1 MSRVLVRPLNA
12 LGGRP
17 VATSFSDS
25 FQRADEPFFIGD
37 NWYPIIDQSTS
48 GAFSGPQIAAS
59 MSVAGGTQLVL
70 GNTAALNTNSL
81 QMMFIPRPVY
91 PPFIINNSQRATV
104 KFNSRSGAAGTI
116 DARAGLIVLAN
127 TNQTGVNGECYALTI
142 AQAGNDVLTLRR
154 GVIFTASV
162 PAGWANI
169 VVVPGDTF
177 ALEAIVGAA
186 SNTINVYL
194 NGALNQSIVDADASR
209 PRAGMYGMC
218 YVGFNNNQTLGF
230 QNFEGRLA

>member
-1 MSRVLVRPLNA
+1 MTVEIISMQ
-12 LGGRP
+12 GGSP
-17 VATSFSDS
+17 PTTSFADS
-25 FQRADEPFFIGD
+25 FQRADQPFFVGD
-37 NWYPIIDQSTS
+37 SWYPIIDQSTS
-48 GAFSGPQIAAS
+48 GGFSGAQIAAS
-59 MSVAGGTQLVL
+59 INVSGGTQLLL
-70 GNTAALNTNSL
+70 GNTAALNTNAL

-91 PPFIINNSQRATV
+91 PPAIINHSQRATV

-142 AQAGNDVLTLRR
+142 AQAGPDVLTLRR

-177 ALEAIVGAA
+177 TLEAILGVA

-194 NGALNQSIVDADASR
+194 NGVLNQSIVDADASR

-230 QNFEGRLA
+230 QNFSARVV